1 MLGLPVELFTHRFLP
16 LHESPVGCAHRLEEV
31 AHSGKIMRPA
41 YKNVGERK
49 AYVPMEER

>member
-1 MLGLPVELFTHRFLP
+1 MLGLGRT
-16 LHESPVGCAHRLEEV
+16 LHTDFAIARISGWSAHRLEEV